1 MSLVIDTHQSQS
13 DRVVFKLT
21 GRLDT
26 QTTPQLD
33 AILDPFLADVV
44 TTIIFDLGGLEY
56 ISSAGLRAIFK
67 AKKTLAA
74 RDGTVLVVHLQP
86 PVKKVFDIVKA
97 LPTGEIFQ
105 SWEELDTYLD
115 AMQKKAREDAD

>member
-1 MSLVIDTHQSQS
+1 MSLVIDTKQDQT

-33 AILDPFLADVV
+33 GILDPFLAGVV
-44 TTIIFDLGGLEY
+44 TTIIFDLEGLEY

-74 RDGTVLVVHLQP
+74 RNGTALVVHLQP
-86 PVKKVFDIVKA
+86 PVQKVFDIVKA
-97 LPTGEIFQ
+97 MPTASVFR
-105 SWEELDTYLD
+105 SWDELDQYLD
-115 AMQKKAREDAD
+115 AMQKKALEDEN